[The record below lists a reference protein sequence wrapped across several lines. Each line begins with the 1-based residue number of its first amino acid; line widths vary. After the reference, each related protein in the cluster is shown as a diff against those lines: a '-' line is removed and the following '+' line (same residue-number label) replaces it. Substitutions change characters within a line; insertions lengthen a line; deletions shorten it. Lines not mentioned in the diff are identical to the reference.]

1 MKRSILLLNLLL
13 FTILAVGS
21 YELRRR
27 WLEGQSREARL
38 LAVQPSSTPLPAQ
51 TNAAAAPQAQKLQA
65 VQYFEVAER
74 FLFSRDRNPNVV
86 IERKPEPPPKV
97 MPNFPA
103 VFGVMDIGMGPTV
116 FMSVDRGSQQG
127 YKLGDKIG
135 EFTLLAANQK
145 EITFEWEGKPVTKS
159 LDDLRAKPQENASQ
173 QGPVERMSSNVN
185 NAPPPMPIQRPPENV
200 RPAPGADIGGGR
212 RGCLPG
218 DSSPAGTTAD
228 GYKKVSTNYAFGPI
242 CYWES
247 TR

>member
-1 MKRSILLLNLLL
+1 MKRSIVLLNLLL
-13 FTILAVGS
+13 IAILGAGS

-27 WLEGQSREARL
+27 WLEARAREASL
-38 LAVQPSSTPLPAQ
+38 LAVKAIPVPSSPQ
-51 TNAAAAPQAQKLQA
+51 SNQIAAPAPQKLQS

-97 MPNFPA
+97 MPNFPS

-116 FMSVDRGSQQG
+116 FMSVDRASQQG

-135 EFTLLAANQK
+135 EFTLVAANQK
-145 EITFEWEGKPVTKS
+145 EITFEWEGKPITKA
-159 LDDLRAKPQENASQ
+159 LDDLRAKPHETAAAQA
-173 QGPVERMSSNVN
+173 PIERMNSNIN
-185 NAPPPMPIQRPPENV
+185 NAPPPAPIQRPPENV
-200 RPAPGADIGGGR
+200 RPAPGVDIGGGR

-218 DSSPAGTTAD
+218 DSSPAGTVAD

-247 TR
+247 SR